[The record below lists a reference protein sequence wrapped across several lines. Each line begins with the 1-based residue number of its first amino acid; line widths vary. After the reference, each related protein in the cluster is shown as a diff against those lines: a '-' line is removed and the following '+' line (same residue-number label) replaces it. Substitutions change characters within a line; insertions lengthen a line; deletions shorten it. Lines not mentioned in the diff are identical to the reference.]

1 MVPVRIPADG
11 GRCLGRAH
19 SGVPHSPVLRT
30 WEMQHAA
37 HSPPR
42 ATRLFRVAEQARCWG
57 PAAAGAEGNDR
68 AGVFATVTV
77 AANSA
82 PGPLL
87 APHRRLD
94 AASRL
99 CSAERS
105 TGLDSRRGN
114 PTRVGCARRAE
125 RPAGVRCRSH
135 RADAAGAA
143 CGPWGSAERSA
154 PAPRCRSARAPGPP
168 SAGLSLDWIVAVQ
181 FAALPLTP
189 FRTVES

>member
-19 SGVPHSPVLRT
+19 SGAPHSPVLRT

-42 ATRLFRVAEQARCWG
+42 ATRFFRVAEQARCWG

-82 PGPLL
+82 PALF
-87 APHRRLD
+87 
-94 AASRL
+94 
-99 CSAERS
+99 
-105 TGLDSRRGN
+105 SRRIGGWTPPHGFVPLN
-114 PTRVGCARRAE
+114 APPAWTAEGATRLGSGVPAGLNARQVFAAAHTGPTPLGRRAT
-125 RPAGVRCRSH
+125 RS
-135 RADAAGAA
+135 
-143 CGPWGSAERSA
+143 GSAGRSA
-154 PAPRCRSARAPGPP
+154 PILPAPR
-168 SAGLSLDWIVAVQ
+168 LN
-181 FAALPLTP
+181 AA
-189 FRTVES
+189 